1 MDQDQRS
8 RLECGNALEALMREV
23 GGVDE
28 SEARTLL
35 AKFDLTADDVL
46 RPIGSL
52 SPGERA
58 RLMLA
63 ALMAKGPNL
72 LVLDEPTNHLDL
84 EAQEQLEAALMGYS
98 GTVIVV
104 SHDREFLERIG
115 VTTVFEVEN
124 GKVTQ
129 GSYALL

>member
-1 MDQDQRS
+1 M
-8 RLECGNALEALMREV
+8 LECGNALEALMREV